1 MGLINLNNEQKMIQN
16 EVKKFTLQEIEPIVQ
31 EIEKNASIPEVIFRK
46 LNEFGILSPIIPQE
60 FGGAG
65 FDTTSLCI
73 IIEELSKVCAS
84 VGLVIA
90 VNNGLVAY
98 SLMKSRNEKSKTYL
112 KRLGNGE
119 LGGFDID
126 FDKNLQIISQNPLKI
141 NGRSRFVLSGAFAK
155 FLLLDIKTENG
166 WSLYLI
172 ESPDKSKITNP
183 YLLGMRSAG
192 IVDITFNN
200 LEIPDDFCLLDST
213 VYITAIEETRDYF
226 NLCLSAVGLGIAQAA
241 LDASIKYAKERRQF
255 NRPICEFPM
264 VQEMLAEM
272 KIKIE
277 SSRKLLYDAA
287 NRYDSKEDYKMA
299 TKLAFA
305 SNTEAAVYCG
315 IKGVQIFGGYGYTKD
330 YPVERYL
337 RDAKTGQILGES
349 PVKLKENIAREL
361 LG

>member
-46 LNEFGILSPIIPQE
+46 LNELGILSPIIPQE

-98 SLMKSRNEKSKTYL
+98 SLMKSQNEKSKTYL

-119 LGGFDID
+119 LGGIDID
-126 FDKNLQIISQNPLKI
+126 FDKNLQIISHNPLKI
-141 NGRSRFVLSGAFAK
+141 DCRSRFVLNGAFAK

-166 WSLYLI
+166 RSLYLI
-172 ESPDKSKITNP
+172 ESSDKFRVTNP
-183 YLLGMRSAG
+183 YLLGMRSSGVA
-192 IVDITFNN
+192 DISFENF
-200 LEIPDDFCLLDST
+200 EIPDGFCLLDNPE
-213 VYITAIEETRDYF
+213 YDTATKEIRDYF
-226 NLCLSAVGLGIAQAA
+226 NLCLSAVGLGIAQAS
-241 LDASIKYAKERRQF
+241 LDASTKYAKERRQF

-277 SSRKLLYDAA
+277 SSRNLLYDAA

-299 TKLAFA
+299 VKLAFV
-305 SNTEAAVYCG
+305 SNTEAAFYCG

-337 RDAKTGQILGES
+337 RDAKTIQVLGL
-349 PVKLKENIAREL
+349 PNFVLKEKIAREL